1 MSLIVQKFGGSSLSS
16 AARLRRA
23 AEIIC
28 AAHRAGHEVL
38 AVLSAQG
45 NTTDTLIGRARVLA
59 PNASP
64 RELDM
69 LLSTGEQQSAAL
81 MAMALQTLGVEA
93 VSLAGWQLPLLTSSE
108 HGAAHILDASCTRAA
123 RELAAGRVVLAA
135 GFQGVDEA
143 GDVTTLGRGGS
154 DTSAVA
160 LAAWLGA
167 PLCQIYTDV
176 DGVYTA
182 DPRLC
187 PTARRLDRISYPLMC
202 LLAGAG
208 AKVLAAR
215 AAELGAQRHVPLE
228 ILSCAP
234 GSACTRIVEEETEES
249 VTGVT
254 ARPLSERSAQ
264 ITAVGR
270 AFPSQRMKDRAE
282 AALRSADIP
291 AQTEEEE
298 LLLRFTVSAAQQDAA
313 LRAVHDAL
321 TAT

>member
-1 MSLIVQKFGGSSLSS
+1 MSLIVQKFGGSSLRS

-28 AAHRAGHEVL
+28 AAQRAGHEVA

-45 NTTDTLIGRARVLA
+45 DTTDALIAQAQQLA
-59 PNASP
+59 PHPAP

-69 LLSTGEQQSAAL
+69 LLSTGEQQAAAL
-81 MAMALQTLGVEA
+81 MAMVLQAQGVQA
-93 VSLAGWQLPLLTSSE
+93 VSLAGWQVPLLTDGA
-108 HGAAHILDASCTRAA
+108 HGQARLLGVGRGRIA
-123 RELAAGRVVLAA
+123 RELAAGRVVLVA
-135 GFQGVDEA
+135 GFQGVNAA

-160 LAAWLGA
+160 LSAWLGA

-187 PTARRLDRISYPLMC
+187 PTARRLERVNAAQMH
-202 LLAGAG
+202 LLAQEG

-215 AAELGAQRHVPLE
+215 AAALSERLNVPVQV
-228 ILSCAP
+228 LSCEE
-234 GSACTRIVEEETEES
+234 GSVGTRIVAEETDEC

-254 ARPLSERSAQ
+254 GRLLSRGRAQ
-264 ITAVGR
+264 IAAVGR
-270 AFPSQRMKDRAE
+270 AFPSQRLRLCAE
-282 AALRSADIP
+282 EALRAAAIP
-291 AQTEEEE
+291 AQTEEGESV
-298 LLLRFTVSAAQQDAA
+298 LRFTVPAAQHREA
-313 LRAVHDAL
+313 LCAVHDAL
-321 TAT
+321 LS